1 MDSKKLIIIIVIST
15 LSFTVAL
22 LSMMI
27 IKQEYP
33 TWLGLPPNPK
43 DTMELADTVMIE
55 KTFEITERRLDKM
68 QRDIATVDSL
78 QHLRDSLGKLVAELM
93 AKDSNSQNT
102 ITKYKDS
109 LLPNAISDLKNSQT
123 YSDAVSSSMSKMKGE
138 LSQANNKA
146 ELALEQINSQSAI
159 INQQNDSLK
168 KENFKVFAKIY
179 NNSKPAEVAKILER
193 MDERDAAMILKLMS
207 KKKAGKVIEAME
219 PERAAMINL
228 LSGSK

>member
-1 MDSKKLIIIIVIST
+1 MDSRKLIIIIIIST

-33 TWLGLPPNPK
+33 TWLGLPPNPQ
-43 DTMELADTVMIE
+43 DTMTAADTVMIE

-68 QRDIATVDSL
+68 QRDIATVDSVK
-78 QHLRDSLGKLVAELM
+78 HLKDSLGKLVLELM

-109 LLPNAISDLKNSQT
+109 LLPKAISDLKNSQT
-123 YSDAVSSSMSKMKGE
+123 YSEAVSSSMTRMKGE

-159 INQQNDSLK
+159 INQKSDSLK
-168 KENFKVFAKIY
+168 KENFKAFAKIY

-193 MDERDAAMILKLMS
+193 MDERDAAVILKLMS

>member
-78 QHLRDSLGKLVAELM
+78 QHLRDSLGKLVSDLM

-123 YSDAVSSSMSKMKGE
+123 YSEAVSSSMSKMKVE
-138 LSQANNKA
+138 LRQANNKA

-193 MDERDAAMILKLMS
+193 MDERNAAMILKLMS
-207 KKKAGKVIEAME
+207 KKKAGKVIEAMD